1 MGTRGFIGFV
11 SGGKETV
18 AYCHFDA
25 YPSGLGLDV
34 LGWLLTLGKAGLDQ
48 AASDA
53 AALRVV
59 TDSDKPTD
67 EDIARLRRWSDL
79 SVGGASERPTW
90 YQLLRQTQGDAGA
103 ILEAGVIEDAS
114 DFPADSLFAEWGY
127 VVDLDSNMFE
137 VYEGFQKVPH
147 SDGRFSSN
155 PVPDDSNYYPVRL
168 IRSWPLADL
177 PTGDAFVASVDPG
190 DVG

>member
-11 SGGKETV
+11 SGGKEAV

-25 YPSGLGLDV
+25 YPSGLGLDM
-34 LGWLLTLGKAGLDQ
+34 LGWLLTLGKTGLDQ
-48 AASDA
+48 AALDA
-53 AALRVV
+53 AALRAV
-59 TDSDKPTD
+59 TDSDEPTD
-67 EDIARLRRWSDL
+67 EDIARLRRWTDL

-127 VVDLDSNMFE
+127 VVDFDNSVFE

-147 SDGRFSSN
+147 SDGRFAGMTPSEGGE
-155 PVPDDSNYYPVRL
+155 YFPVRL
-168 IRSWPLADL
+168 IRSWPLSGL
-177 PTGDAFVASVDPG
+177 PTGDAFMASVDPEDLG
-190 DVG
+190 